1 MQPKSVQPNQ
11 LKHHWEIYFFIIP
24 TLILIAL
31 FQYYPASSG
40 IFHSLFRWN
49 GSDISEFV
57 GFANYVDLLKTMEFW
72 NSFKLAFIL
81 GFWNVIKMIPAL
93 LVAVCI
99 HRCVSTKMQFFYRT
113 LFVVPM
119 VIPGLITVLI
129 WRSFFFEAT
138 SGYLNQFL
146 DWSGLMTALQNAGMF
161 VTAKL
166 ADPADGG
173 VAIGSLARS
182 FFETFDWITA
192 FKPGTTPAWLGD
204 PKLIIIAC
212 VVWGFPWVGSFAVL
226 THLAK
231 LQNISKDVYE
241 AADIDGATWWSRFTK
256 IELPLLMGSIYLL
269 LVFAIIDTIKDAG
282 MIMALA
288 GITGGPG
295 GRATVPALFM
305 LRKAFMD
312 QQMGYACAVG
322 IVLTVV
328 VLLLQKISNMLLN
341 AEPTDRPGKSAWF
354 GILSFYAFIE
364 GYLFFRGYLLP
375 KTATVAVL
383 LLFVLRLAVQ
393 LGLLISVPVL
403 LRKFGKPFRLLG
415 YTLAVL
421 CILAPVAGLP
431 NPAGIHFLFF
441 GFALLLMA
449 TAEIFKMAIGAIGL
463 ILASY
468 GIRTGSIDMMVAGGV
483 FMVLATPWD
492 RLFTRMD
499 KAYLARCLANPQ
511 APPGQH
517 IGYYLAIALFLFV
530 CFLLSRTS
538 GARSGM
544 GPLALSA
551 IQAAVLYG
559 LHVLSTLPSTR
570 RWITPLAVAA
580 GAFAVWGVVGGQLP
594 RVLLG
599 LFALG
604 MLSTAPFRSLL
615 LAGGAALLLSNQLHG
630 TGGFWP
636 GLLLVLIFF
645 PWKALYL
652 KAIRFN
658 PAAYRSKGDLYSA
671 ESFALRQHAG
681 YRAASLTGD
690 WGLRFSKHAFI
701 WFILAF
707 AFLPLYLMLIVS
719 LKDNNQ
725 FYRNPTT
732 LAEPYH
738 WENWKTAW
746 EMVSPTVAN
755 SIFLSTTATCL
766 IVLFG
771 LAGAYFFAR
780 LRVPV
785 SSFLWNALL
794 LLMMMPMIANLV
806 PLFILLRDMNLLNT
820 LTALI
825 LVGASGGQAFAIFV
839 FRNFISD
846 IPQDL
851 FEAAEIDGANHFQ
864 QLKLVV
870 IPLSGPIM
878 GTVAVMQFL
887 GQWNEFVLPLI
898 VMREQARLPVTVQL
912 IRMAG
917 EYIKLWG
924 PLMAG
929 YAIASIPVIILFTF
943 SMKLFVRGLT
953 EGAVKG

>member
-1 MQPKSVQPNQ
+1 MQPKLVQAKQ
-11 LKHHWEIYFFIIP
+11 LRHHWEIYFFIIP
-24 TLILIAL
+24 TLILIGL

-57 GFANYVDLLKTMEFW
+57 GLENYTDLIRNLEFW

-99 HRCVSTKMQFFYRT
+99 HRASSEKMQFFYRT

-146 DWSGLMTALQNAGMF
+146 DWSGLMALLQHAGAF
-161 VTAKL
+161 VTGQL
-166 ADPADGG
+166 AVLPDSS
-173 VAIGSLARS
+173 VFRS
-182 FFETFDWITA
+182 FLESFKWLES
-192 FKPGTTPAWLGD
+192 FKPGTSPAWLGD
-204 PKLIIIAC
+204 PNIIIIAC

-231 LQNISKDVYE
+231 LQNISKDIYE
-241 AADIDGATWWSRFTK
+241 AADIDGANWWSRFTK

-282 MIMALA
+282 MILALA
-288 GITGGPG
+288 GIAGGPG
-295 GRATVPALFM
+295 GKATVPALFM

-322 IVLTVV
+322 IVLTIV
-328 VLLLQKISNMLLN
+328 VLLLQKICNMLLQ
-341 AEPTDRPGKSAWF
+341 AEPEGGATPGKSAWF
-354 GILSFYAFIE
+354 GVLSLYAFAE
-364 GYLFFRGYLLP
+364 GFLFYGAHLGAKAAVP
-375 KTATVAVL
+375 ATLAIFAAFVVGLVFKLAL
-383 LLFVLRLAVQ
+383 LLA
-393 LGLLISVPVL
+393 VPVL
-403 LRKFGKPFRLLG
+403 LRKYGAALRLGLILVAAALVAATIFRGADMRLL
-415 YTLAVL
+415 L
-421 CILAPVAGLP
+421 
-431 NPAGIHFLFF
+431 F
-441 GFALLLMA
+441 GFALGMLLS
-449 TAEIFKMAIGAIGL
+449 TRLFKTAIGAAGAILIGYGIDL
-463 ILASY
+463 GSMNMMVSGAIFIILAVPW
-468 GIRTGSIDMMVAGGV
+468 GA
-483 FMVLATPWD
+483 LAA
-492 RLFTRMD
+492 RLD
-499 KAYLARCLANPQ
+499 KAYLARCLRRPK
-511 APPGQH
+511 PP
-517 IGYYLAIALFLFV
+517 V
-530 CFLLSRTS
+530 
-538 GARSGM
+538 
-544 GPLALSA
+544 
-551 IQAAVLYG
+551 
-559 LHVLSTLPSTR
+559 
-570 RWITPLAVAA
+570 
-580 GAFAVWGVVGGQLP
+580 
-594 RVLLG
+594 
-599 LFALG
+599 
-604 MLSTAPFRSLL
+604 
-615 LAGGAALLLSNQLHG
+615 
-630 TGGFWP
+630 
-636 GLLLVLIFF
+636 
-645 PWKALYL
+645 
-652 KAIRFN
+652 
-658 PAAYRSKGDLYSA
+658 SKGDLYVA
-671 ESFALRQHAG
+671 RSFARQQQPVYKAT
-681 YRAASLTGD
+681 ALAGD
-690 WGLRFSKHAFI
+690 WGLRFAKHAFI
-701 WFILAF
+701 WFVLAF
-707 AFLPLYLMLIVS
+707 AFLPLYLMIIVS

-725 FYRNPTT
+725 FYLAPTT
-732 LAEPYH
+732 LTQPIH
-738 WENWKTAW
+738 WSNWATAW
-746 EMVSPTVAN
+746 QMISPTVAN
-755 SIFLSTTATCL
+755 SIFLSTTATFF
-766 IVLFG
+766 IVIFG

-780 LRVPV
+780 LKVPG

-806 PLFILLRDMNLLNT
+806 PLFILLRDMSLLNT

-825 LVGASGGQAFAIFV
+825 LVGASGGQAFAIFI

-887 GQWNEFVLPLI
+887 GQWNEFVMPLI

-943 SMKLFVRGLT
+943 SMKLFVKGLT

>member
-1 MQPKSVQPNQ
+1 MQPKDVQPNQ
-11 LKHHWEIYFFIIP
+11 LRHHWEIYFFIVP

-57 GFANYVDLLKTMEFW
+57 GLENYTDLLRNLEFW

-99 HRCVSTKMQFFYRT
+99 HRSSSEKMQFFYRT
-113 LFVVPM
+113 LFVIPM

-138 SGYLNQFL
+138 AGYLNQFL
-146 DWSGLMTALQNAGMF
+146 DWTGLMALLQSAGAF
-161 VTAKL
+161 VSAKL
-166 ADPADGG
+166 MAPALGGLADGS
-173 VAIGSLARS
+173 IARS
-182 FFETFDWITA
+182 FFESFDWLTA
-192 FKPGTTPAWLGD
+192 FKAGSSPAWLGD
-204 PKLIIIAC
+204 PKIIIIAC

-231 LQNISKDVYE
+231 LQNISKDIYE
-241 AADIDGATWWSRFTK
+241 AADIDGATWWTRFTK

-282 MIMALA
+282 MILALA

-295 GRATVPALFM
+295 GKATVPALFM

-328 VLLLQKISNMLLN
+328 VLLLQKICNMLLQG
-341 AEPTDRPGKSAWF
+341 EPEGGAKPGKSAWF
-354 GILSFYAFIE
+354 GILALYAFAE
-364 GYLFFRGYLLP
+364 AYLFVKGVLLP
-375 KTATVAVL
+375 KTATLGVFAGFVVFLVLKLAVL
-383 LLFVLRLAVQ
+383 V
-393 LGLLISVPVL
+393 SVPVL
-403 LRKFGKPFRLLG
+403 LRKYGAALRNGLFLVAAALIAAPIFRGADVPWLL
-415 YTLAVL
+415 
-421 CILAPVAGLP
+421 
-431 NPAGIHFLFF
+431 F
-441 GFALLLMA
+441 GFALLMMSS
-449 TAEIFKMAIGAIGL
+449 TALFKMAIGVSGAILVGYGATGNSL
-463 ILASY
+463 NMIVSGAIFIILS
-468 GIRTGSIDMMVAGGV
+468 V
-483 FMVLATPWD
+483 PWGAIAA
-492 RLFTRMD
+492 RFD
-499 KAYLARCLANPQ
+499 KAYLARCMKRP
-511 APPGQH
+511 APKVSQ
-517 IGYYLAIALFLFV
+517 
-530 CFLLSRTS
+530 
-538 GARSGM
+538 
-544 GPLALSA
+544 
-551 IQAAVLYG
+551 
-559 LHVLSTLPSTR
+559 
-570 RWITPLAVAA
+570 
-580 GAFAVWGVVGGQLP
+580 
-594 RVLLG
+594 
-599 LFALG
+599 
-604 MLSTAPFRSLL
+604 
-615 LAGGAALLLSNQLHG
+615 
-630 TGGFWP
+630 
-636 GLLLVLIFF
+636 
-645 PWKALYL
+645 
-652 KAIRFN
+652 
-658 PAAYRSKGDLYSA
+658 GDLYVA
-671 ESFALRQHAG
+671 RSFARQQQPVYKAV
-681 YRAASLTGD
+681 AVAGD

-701 WFILAF
+701 WFVLAF

-725 FYRNPTT
+725 FYLSPTT
-732 LAEPYH
+732 LTQPIH
-738 WENWKTAW
+738 WTNWATAW
-746 EMVSPTVAN
+746 QMVSPTVAN
-755 SIFLSTTATCL
+755 SIFLSTTATFF
-766 IVLFG
+766 IVIFG

-780 LRVPV
+780 LKVPG

-806 PLFILLRDMNLLNT
+806 PLFILLRDMSLLNT

-878 GTVAVMQFL
+878 GTIAVMQFL
-887 GQWNEFVLPLI
+887 GQWNEFVMPLI

-943 SMKLFVRGLT
+943 SMKLFVKGLT

>member
-1 MQPKSVQPNQ
+1 MQPKEVQPNQ
-11 LKHHWEIYFFIIP
+11 LRHHWEIYFFIVP

-57 GFANYVDLLKTMEFW
+57 GFENYTDLLKNLEFW

-81 GFWNVIKMIPAL
+81 GFWNVVKMIPAL

-99 HRCVSTKMQFFYRT
+99 HRCTSEKMQFFYRT
-113 LFVVPM
+113 LFVIPM

-138 SGYLNQFL
+138 AGYLNQFL
-146 DWSGLMTALQNAGMF
+146 DWAGIMGLLQHMGSF
-161 VTAKL
+161 VAAHL
-166 ADPADGG
+166 APPVEGG
-173 VAIGSLARS
+173 LAAGSLARS
-182 FFETFDWITA
+182 VLESFDWLTA
-192 FKPGTTPAWLGD
+192 FKAGTSPAWLGD
-204 PKLIIIAC
+204 PKIIIIAC

-241 AADIDGATWWSRFTK
+241 AADIDGATWWTRFTK

-282 MIMALA
+282 MILALA
-288 GITGGPG
+288 GIAGGPG
-295 GRATVPALFM
+295 GKATVPALFM

-328 VLLLQKISNMLLN
+328 VLLLQKICNMLLQP
-341 AEPTDRPGKSAWF
+341 EPEGGAKPGKSAWF
-354 GILSFYAFIE
+354 GILSIYAFAE
-364 GYLFFRGYLLP
+364 AYLFFKGYLLP
-375 KTATVAVL
+375 KTATLPIFASFVGLLVLKLAVL
-383 LLFVLRLAVQ
+383 V
-393 LGLLISVPVL
+393 SVPVL
-403 LRKFGKPFRLLG
+403 LRKFGAALRNGLFLVA
-415 YTLAVL
+415 AVL
-421 CILAPVAGLP
+421 AFAAIFRGAD
-431 NPAGIHFLFF
+431 IRFLLF
-441 GFALLLMA
+441 GFALAMMLA
-449 TAEIFKMAIGAIGL
+449 KAFFKMAIGLVGAILIAYGL
-463 ILASY
+463 PQGSMNMMISGAIFIILS
-468 GIRTGSIDMMVAGGV
+468 
-483 FMVLATPWD
+483 TPWGAMAA
-492 RLFTRMD
+492 RID
-499 KAYLARCLANPQ
+499 KAYLARCMKRP
-511 APPGQH
+511 APK
-517 IGYYLAIALFLFV
+517 I
-530 CFLLSRTS
+530 
-538 GARSGM
+538 
-544 GPLALSA
+544 
-551 IQAAVLYG
+551 
-559 LHVLSTLPSTR
+559 
-570 RWITPLAVAA
+570 
-580 GAFAVWGVVGGQLP
+580 
-594 RVLLG
+594 
-599 LFALG
+599 
-604 MLSTAPFRSLL
+604 
-615 LAGGAALLLSNQLHG
+615 
-630 TGGFWP
+630 
-636 GLLLVLIFF
+636 
-645 PWKALYL
+645 
-652 KAIRFN
+652 
-658 PAAYRSKGDLYSA
+658 SKGDLYVA
-671 ESFALRQHAG
+671 RSFARQQQPV
-681 YRAASLTGD
+681 YKAAAVAGD
-690 WGLRFSKHAFI
+690 WGLRFGKHFFI
-701 WFILAF
+701 WFVLAF

-725 FYRNPTT
+725 FYLAPTVLT
-732 LAEPYH
+732 QPIH
-738 WENWKTAW
+738 WSNWATAW
-746 EMVSPTVAN
+746 QMVSPTVAN
-755 SIFLSTTATCL
+755 SIFLSTTATFF
-766 IVLFG
+766 IVIFG

-780 LRVPV
+780 LKVPL

-806 PLFILLRDMNLLNT
+806 PLFILLRDMSLLNT

-839 FRNFISD
+839 FRNFIAD

-887 GQWNEFVLPLI
+887 GQWNEFVMPLI

-943 SMKLFVRGLT
+943 SMKLFVKGLT

>member
-1 MQPKSVQPNQ
+1 MQPKEVQANQ
-11 LKHHWEIYFFIIP
+11 LRHHWEIYFFIIP
-24 TLILIAL
+24 TLILIGL
-31 FQYYPASSG
+31 LQYYPASSG

-57 GFANYVDLLKTMEFW
+57 GFDNYVDLLKNLEFW

-99 HRCVSTKMQFFYRT
+99 HRCTSEKMQFFYRT

-138 SGYLNQFL
+138 AGYLNQFL
-146 DWSGLMTALQNAGMF
+146 TWSGLMGLLQHGGAF
-161 VTAKL
+161 VTNQL
-166 ADPADGG
+166 ATLPAD
-173 VAIGSLARS
+173 SLARS
-182 FFETFDWITA
+182 FLQSFTWLTA
-192 FKPGTTPAWLGD
+192 FKAGTAPAWLGD
-204 PKLIIIAC
+204 PQIIIIAC
-212 VVWGFPWVGSFAVL
+212 VIWGFPWVGSFAVL

-231 LQNISKDVYE
+231 LQNISKDIYE
-241 AADIDGATWWSRFTK
+241 AADIDGANWWSRFTK

-282 MIMALA
+282 MILALA
-288 GITGGPG
+288 GIAGGPG

-328 VLLLQKISNMLLN
+328 VLLLQKICNMLLQ
-341 AEPTDRPGKSAWF
+341 AEPEGGTKPGKSAWF
-354 GILSFYAFIE
+354 GILALYACAE
-364 GYLFFRGYLLP
+364 AYLFFKGHLLLQ
-375 KTATVAVL
+375 TATPTVFAAFVAG
-383 LLFVLRLAVQ
+383 LFIK
-393 LGLLISVPVL
+393 LGLLVAVPVL
-403 LRKFGKPFRLLG
+403 LRKFGAALRGSLFLIG
-415 YTLAVL
+415 
-421 CILAPVAGLP
+421 AGLIGS
-431 NPAGIHFLFF
+431 AIFGHAAISWLLF
-441 GFALLLMA
+441 GFVLLLMLSHA
-449 TAEIFKMAIGAIGL
+449 VFKMAIGVAGAILFG
-463 ILASY
+463 Y
-468 GIRTGSIDMMVAGGV
+468 GIPAGSMNMIVSGIV
-483 FMVLATPWD
+483 FIILATPWGAIAA
-492 RLFTRMD
+492 RLD
-499 KAYLARCLANPQ
+499 KAYLARCLRRP
-511 APPGQH
+511 APRISQ
-517 IGYYLAIALFLFV
+517 
-530 CFLLSRTS
+530 
-538 GARSGM
+538 
-544 GPLALSA
+544 
-551 IQAAVLYG
+551 
-559 LHVLSTLPSTR
+559 
-570 RWITPLAVAA
+570 
-580 GAFAVWGVVGGQLP
+580 
-594 RVLLG
+594 
-599 LFALG
+599 
-604 MLSTAPFRSLL
+604 
-615 LAGGAALLLSNQLHG
+615 
-630 TGGFWP
+630 
-636 GLLLVLIFF
+636 
-645 PWKALYL
+645 
-652 KAIRFN
+652 
-658 PAAYRSKGDLYSA
+658 GDLYVA
-671 ESFALRQHAG
+671 RSFARQQQPV
-681 YRAASLTGD
+681 YKAAAVAGD

-701 WFILAF
+701 WFVLAF

-725 FYRNPTT
+725 FYLHPTT
-732 LAEPYH
+732 LTQPIH
-738 WENWKTAW
+738 WDNWSTAW
-746 EMVSPTVAN
+746 QMVSPTVAN
-755 SIFLSTTATCL
+755 SIFLSTAATFL
-766 IVLFG
+766 IVIFG

-780 LRVPV
+780 LKVPL

-806 PLFILLRDMNLLNT
+806 PLFILLRDMSLLNT

-839 FRNFISD
+839 FRNFIAD

-864 QLKLVV
+864 QLQLVV

-887 GQWNEFVLPLI
+887 GQWNEFVMPLI

-943 SMKLFVRGLT
+943 SMKLFVKGLT